1 MTRDKTA
8 MLEKE
13 VLHLK
18 QLIGELKRTDTDGA
32 AGEGSVEVVGKGADM
47 QRLQQELTECYKR
60 NSENAQE
67 LLELNRKVKELTAA
81 AAAKQDQLNTVERM
95 CEGLKV
101 ELRERVMALNILTPE
116 LDSLKVELAR
126 AEARSKTLEE
136 ENAHLLNRWRLKVS
150 EEAKK
155 MNEANEFY
163 HQVQQMAKNP
173 LSLSNE
179 AMGGA
184 PHEAQPTDDRTRKAR
199 SHGSSVPRRV
209 HTRLR
214 AHTGDVSSVTYDP
227 AGERIASGSADT
239 TVKVWRANGE
249 LQSTLS
255 GAKLAITQVEFAPGG
270 DMVLASSCDAV
281 ARLWNLSNAKIKH
294 TLTGHV
300 GKVMGAT
307 FVSAEKIITGSQ
319 DRTVKVWDLGKGY
332 CVRTVFCYSPCNAVA
347 VVGESTRML
356 CSAHADRR
364 VRLWDLK
371 TADPVAEIQDVQ
383 SKQATS
389 ISWSPAWE
397 YLVLTTAPDNTAQL
411 IDLRNQKSA
420 HTFRPP
426 QGGVLSPQACF
437 SADGNF
443 VAAGSTTGGVFV
455 WNTHT
460 AALEAHITEGHQAGV
475 SSCTWGARGKPLV
488 TGGSDASLLVWS

>member
-18 QLIGELKRTDTDGA
+18 QLIGELKRTDTDGT
-32 AGEGSVEVVGKGADM
+32 AGEGSAEAAGKGADM

-81 AAAKQDQLNTVERM
+81 AAAKQDQLTTVERM

-184 PHEAQPTDDRTRKAR
+184 PHEIQPTDDRTRKAR

-249 LQSTLS
+249 LLSTLS

-307 FVSAEKIITGSQ
+307 FVSAEKIVTGSQ

-389 ISWSPAWE
+389 ISWSPVWE